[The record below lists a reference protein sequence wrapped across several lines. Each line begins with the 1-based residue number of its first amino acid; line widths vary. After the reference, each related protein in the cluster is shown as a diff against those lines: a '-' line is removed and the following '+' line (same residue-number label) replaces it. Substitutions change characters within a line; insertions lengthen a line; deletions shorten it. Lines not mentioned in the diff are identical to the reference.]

1 MTAKR
6 IKATIRWITDSWMV
20 ILFFVFF
27 FLFWEWSV
35 DWFSIPRYIL
45 PKPSTI
51 VVNASAD
58 LPRLI
63 DYTYITGLE
72 TILGYLTAIVIAIP
86 LGLAITFSSILRR
99 TIYPF
104 FVSIEMTPKIAFA
117 PLFISWF
124 GFGLLPKVII
134 VFLVCF
140 FPIVLNA
147 ILAFGSLSDELDRFA
162 KTTGASTFKV
172 FLKIRIPSALPQC
185 FVGFKSDQGLG
196 FYIQIVTGNMRPDL
210 AFAGIFLLTI
220 MGLSLF
226 GIVTFVE
233 RALIPWHISQRR

>member
-72 TILGYLTAIVIAIP
+72 KLP
-86 LGLAITFSSILRR
+86 
-99 TIYPF
+99 
-104 FVSIEMTPKIAFA
+104 
-117 PLFISWF
+117 
-124 GFGLLPKVII
+124 GFQPYN
-134 VFLVCF
+134 
-140 FPIVLNA
+140 P
-147 ILAFGSLSDELDRFA
+147 
-162 KTTGASTFKV
+162 
-172 FLKIRIPSALPQC
+172 RIPDFSLPQ
-185 FVGFKSDQGLG
+185 
-196 FYIQIVTGNMRPDL
+196 DL
-210 AFAGIFLLTI
+210 SAKE
-220 MGLSLF
+220 
-226 GIVTFVE
+226 V
-233 RALIPWHISQRR
+233 

>member
-86 LGLAITFSSILRR
+86 LGLAITFMVRFWSSSEGHYCFSGL
-99 TIYPF
+99 F
-104 FVSIEMTPKIAFA
+104 FPHCPECN
-117 PLFISWF
+117 F
-124 GFGLLPKVII
+124 GFW
-134 VFLVCF
+134 
-140 FPIVLNA
+140 
-147 ILAFGSLSDELDRFA
+147 
-162 KTTGASTFKV
+162 
-172 FLKIRIPSALPQC
+172 
-185 FVGFKSDQGLG
+185 
-196 FYIQIVTGNMRPDL
+196 VT
-210 AFAGIFLLTI
+210 
-220 MGLSLF
+220 
-226 GIVTFVE
+226 
-233 RALIPWHISQRR
+233 